1 VDTCSGTPVS
11 LTLGRRRIEGVLR
24 AVGEFVEMPGPPGSP
39 ARRLRNLIL
48 DFGSACAPV
57 EVWLAEPEPLG
68 PPSPALQPAPASSPS
83 SRS

>member
-1 VDTCSGTPVS
+1 METCSGTPVS
-11 LTLGRRRIEGVLR
+11 LTLGRHRIEGVLR
-24 AVGEFVEMPGPPGSP
+24 AVGEFVEMPAAPGTP

-57 EVWLAEPEPLG
+57 EVWLAEPEPHEQL
-68 PPSPALQPAPASSPS
+68 SPAPSPS

>member
-1 VDTCSGTPVS
+1 MDTCSGTPVS

-24 AVGEFVEMPGPPGSP
+24 AVGEFVDMPEAPGTP
-39 ARRLRNLIL
+39 GRRLRNLIL
-48 DFGSACAPV
+48 DFGPACAPV

-68 PPSPALQPAPASSPS
+68 PPAPTAS

>member
-1 VDTCSGTPVS
+1 MDTCSGTPVS

-24 AVGEFVEMPGPPGSP
+24 AVGEFVEMPGAEGSP

-57 EVWLAEPEPLG
+57 EVWLAEPEPHEQA
-68 PPSPALQPAPASSPS
+68 SPAPTPS

>member
-1 VDTCSGTPVS
+1 MDTCSGTPVS

-24 AVGEFVEMPGPPGSP
+24 AVGEFVEMPGTPGCP

-57 EVWLAEPEPLG
+57 EVWLAEPEPHEPLA
-68 PPSPALQPAPASSPS
+68 PAPSPA

>member
-1 VDTCSGTPVS
+1 MDTSSGTPVS
-11 LTLGRRRIEGVLR
+11 LTLGRRRIDGVLR
-24 AVGEFVEMPGPPGSP
+24 AVGEAVELPGVPGGP

-57 EVWLAEPEPLG
+57 EVWLAEPD
-68 PPSPALQPAPASSPS
+68 PALPSTGSPRPTPS